1 MAKRQELEPSCCAI
15 GSDGTEEVHVLESDC
30 PINREEG
37 KRKVKPIREGEP
49 ERTECTC
56 IYMSSFGGRVKPCE
70 HYRGCKQVQ
79 RNKRK
84 VWRVFCDAVK
94 NDTPALSK

>member
-1 MAKRQELEPSCCAI
+1 MKKLLEINPSCCAI
-15 GSDGTEEVHVLESDC
+15 GGGTEEVHVLESEC

-37 KRKVKPIREGEP
+37 RRVVKPFGDRES

-56 IYMSSFGGRVKPCE
+56 IYVSAFSGGVKACE
-70 HYRGCKQVQ
+70 HYKGCNKVQ

-84 VWRVFCDAVK
+84 VWMVFCNA
-94 NDTPALSK
+94 